1 LIEYVPG
8 FKVEIVRTAAP
19 FASTIAVP
27 NTLAPA
33 LKKTVP
39 AGAIVPEVR
48 FTVAVKAI
56 DVPIGP
62 LVGEATSTVF
72 VASAVTEPHPW
83 LY

>member
-1 LIEYVPG
+1 
-8 FKVEIVRTAAP
+8 
-19 FASTIAVP
+19 
-27 NTLAPA
+27 LAPA